1 MCLCLYANSFGFF
14 FFFENVDLLD
24 ILDLNPFFRRKCI
37 HFVQCYGFLE
47 KKLCFHWNNS
57 GMSLE
62 VNQFLWRQKIQF
74 RNIRNK
80 YFSYIRVLE
89 LFFLRMNQWFQ
100 AQMWMSINT
109 ATSQNPFIL
118 WLVKRH
124 FKITI
129 KNISMVFKT
138 MVDFMRSVFFIIDEK
153 YWNRQIMWTKHSFS
167 KNDAVFKVKLI
178 VFQPILSELQLLT
191 ASYTS
196 QSF

>member
-1 MCLCLYANSFGFF
+1 MCLCLYSNSIIFFYFANL
-14 FFFENVDLLD
+14 DLLY

-62 VNQFLWRQKIQF
+62 VNQFLRRQKILFQ
-74 RNIRNK
+74 NIRNK
-80 YFSYIRVLE
+80 YFSYIRFLE

-109 ATSQNPFIL
+109 AASQNLFIL
-118 WLVKRH
+118 WLIKRH
-124 FKITI
+124 FKINI
-129 KNISMVFKT
+129 RNISMVFKT
-138 MVDFMRSVFFIIDEK
+138 MEDFMRSVFFITDEK
-153 YWNRQIMWTKHSFS
+153 YWNSLIMWAKHSFS

-178 VFQPILSELQLLT
+178 VFQPIPAEIQLLT
-191 ASYTS
+191 VSYTS
-196 QSF
+196 